1 MNEIIIYLYQI
12 GFSVGIFILISLGL
26 SIIFGMMRVINLA
39 QGEFIML
46 GAYFCL
52 FATRLG
58 LPFWLAVIVAS
69 IGVGV
74 YGIIVERLLIRFL
87 YGRIQDTLLATWG
100 LSLFMV
106 GLVTTIFGPQEAGV
120 QAQLGLYKIG
130 DYSISQYNLVLIFV
144 SFLSLI
150 ATACLWRFTSFGLIV
165 RATMQNPKMAGALG
179 INTKKYYMLT
189 FGFGSA
195 LTGLAGALLAP
206 IVGNQ
211 PTMGVFYVAKA
222 FITVI
227 AGGEL
232 PLVGTLLA
240 SMIFGASD
248 GIISFLTTQVVGEIV
263 VLVIAILLLRMLP
276 KGITGKFKGEK

>member
-1 MNEIIIYLYQI
+1 MTEFVVYLYQI
-12 GFSVGIFILISLGL
+12 AFSVGLFILISLGL
-26 SIIFGMMRVINLA
+26 AIIFGMMRVINLA

-58 LPFWLAVIVAS
+58 LPFWLSVVVAS
-69 IGVGV
+69 AGVGLF
-74 YGIIVERLLIRFL
+74 GILVERLLIRFL
-87 YGRIQDTLLATWG
+87 YGRIMDTLLATWG

-120 QAQLGLYKIG
+120 PAQLGLFKIG
-130 DYSISQYNLVLIFV
+130 DFSISQYNLVLILV
-144 SFLSLI
+144 SFLMLI
-150 ATACLWRFTSFGLIV
+150 GTACLWRFTSFGLIV
-165 RATMQNPKMAGALG
+165 RGTMQNPKMAAALG
-179 INTKKYYMLT
+179 VNTKKYYMLT
-189 FGFGSA
+189 FGLGSA

-211 PTMGVFYVAKA
+211 PTMGVFYVARA

-227 AGGEL
+227 TGGEL
-232 PLVGTLLA
+232 PLIGTLIA
-240 SMIFGASD
+240 SIIFGATD

-263 VLVIAILLLRMLP
+263 VLIIAILLLRLLP
-276 KGITGKFKGEK
+276 QGITGQFQGGK